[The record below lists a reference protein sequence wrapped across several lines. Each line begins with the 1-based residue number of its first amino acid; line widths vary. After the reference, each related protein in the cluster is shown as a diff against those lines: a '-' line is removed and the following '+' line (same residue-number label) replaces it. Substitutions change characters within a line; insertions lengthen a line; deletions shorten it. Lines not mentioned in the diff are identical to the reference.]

1 MKMPLISIW
10 EFSAFFVLNLLPY
23 FSEYLPPDG
32 TLSSRTWVLPLSL
45 IHISALVECG
55 FLSNGA
61 EEAKLNDDTYQE
73 QMAWGIYCGILDYF
87 AAKDGAGGLQLA
99 EKRI

>member
-1 MKMPLISIW
+1 M
-10 EFSAFFVLNLLPY
+10 
-23 FSEYLPPDG
+23 
-32 TLSSRTWVLPLSL
+32 
-45 IHISALVECG
+45 ECG
-55 FLSNGA
+55 FLSNQT

>member
-1 MKMPLISIW
+1 MKAKHVGIIIW
-10 EFSAFFVLNLLPY
+10 VVIAATFIFCFWY
-23 FSEYLPPDG
+23 FG
-32 TLSSRTWVLPLSL
+32 IKNIVSSDEPEDDESGINTFNYSCP
-45 IHISALVECG
+45 H
-55 FLSNGA
+55 
-61 EEAKLNDDTYQE
+61 DDTYQE